1 MLNGLHRGFTG
12 CRKFEKAFRILRARL
27 GRVES
32 LGGFVFAGLCIP
44 KLESCLHTFCSVG
57 FRELRFG
64 GWFRV

>member
-32 LGGFVFAGLCIP
+32 LGGFRIRGFM
-44 KLESCLHTFCSVG
+44 HTQARILSTYVLLTWVQ
-57 FRELRFG
+57 RAEVWRL
-64 GWFRV
+64 V